1 MTERVQP
8 DLVILLRRHHAAG
21 KGVSYLARR
30 FGLSRQTVSNIIRFK
45 THAKVVDIGEPLE
58 VFEPVS
64 TKPRVKRPGPASA
77 DSFSGRLIKDP
88 PAPAATPS
96 HHPQPPRGRGW
107 ESPQELYDAARA
119 RERKSQEMAVT
130 ADPEPDPETETA
142 PVDVQQEPTS
152 APTPSPA
159 PTEALDVQPDP
170 VDVDVQPEPEP
181 EPPVGPRPGDV
192 QPSPT
197 PPDTRREP
205 EPDVQP
211 DPEPSPSPVDVQ
223 EPVTEEPV
231 ETFSQFYKRLNAEPA
246 AQPEPKPEA
255 PDPSTWGAKPFVPKK
270 RR

>member
-58 VFEPVS
+58 VYEPVK

-96 HHPQPPRGRGW
+96 LQPPSRFPQPPRGKDW
-107 ESPQELYDAARA
+107 ESPREQFLAARA
-119 RERKSQEMAVT
+119 RDRVSQEMAVT

-170 VDVDVQPEPEP
+170 VDV
-181 EPPVGPRPGDV
+181 
-192 QPSPT
+192 
-197 PPDTRREP
+197 
-205 EPDVQP
+205 
-211 DPEPSPSPVDVQ
+211 Q

-255 PDPSTWGAKPFVPKK
+255 PDPSTWGAKPFVPPPPP
-270 RR
+270 RRGWPWRRA